1 MRCLDGV
8 TGSMDMN
15 LGGLQELVMDRE
27 VWRAVVHGVAKSRT
41 WLSNWTELI
50 APDWL
55 LNFSVSD
62 YFKECYSEHYKY
74 IFWYKCTTDLLDMS
88 LRKVWKLVMDRKAW
102 RAAVH
107 GVTNFA
113 HDWVIELNHGI
124 WLLHPR
130 PNECLLPPLCFYN
143 GDFPWPKCAYLH

>member
-1 MRCLDGV
+1 MRWLDGI
-8 TGSMDMN
+8 TGSMDVS
-15 LGGLQELVMDRE
+15 LGGLKELVMDRE

-41 WLSNWTELI
+41 RLSNWTELI
-50 APDWL
+50 SPDWL

-62 YFKECYSEHYKY
+62 YFKECYGEHYKY
-74 IFWYKCTTDLLDMS
+74 IFWYKCTTDLMDMS
-88 LRKVWKLVMDRKAW
+88 LRKVWELVMDREAW
-102 RAAVH
+102 HAAVH

-130 PNECLLPPLCFYN
+130 PNKCLLPPLCFYN